1 MVKGKKY
8 KLNLSK
14 ICRKKSKKDAADQI
28 KKSKS
33 YFCSELVASALK
45 RVQLLDEHKSAS
57 QYWPGDF
64 SKEKKVELKQGAWL
78 GEEYLIDFS
87 L

>member
-14 ICRKKSKKDAADQI
+14 ICRKKCTKDAAAHI
-28 KKSKS
+28 EKSQS
-33 YFCSELVASALK
+33 YFCSELIASAFK

-64 SKEKKVELKQGAWL
+64 SKEKKIDLKQGAWF